1 MQELKYLERANLGG
15 FAIDRR
21 DYLELVE
28 FIRQEGAKKVLEFG
42 PGATTWAFLEAGCD
56 VWSLEFGEE
65 YLAKAT
71 EAFREHDKVKFFK
84 VELKHDLVV
93 PEIEGQNFDIC
104 LVDSPYGRYY
114 RHFSRLNS
122 SIFAMRVCDTILMH
136 DARRKKERLT
146 LKFIEDSGWKVEPLY
161 RRRSNFTVCRR
172 IENYSI
178 PCV

>member
-1 MQELKYLERANLGG
+1 MPEMKYLERVKLGG
-15 FAIDRR
+15 FAIERR
-21 DYLELVE
+21 DYYELVE
-28 FIRQEGAKKVLEFG
+28 FVRQAGVKQVLEFG

-56 VWSLEFGEE
+56 VWSLEFGEK
-65 YLAKAT
+65 YLAAAA
-71 EAFREHDKVKFFK
+71 EAFKDQDKVKLIK
-84 VELKHDLVV
+84 VDLKHELQV
-93 PEIEGQNFDIC
+93 PEIEGRRFDVC

-122 SIFAMRVCDTILMH
+122 SIFAMRVSDTILMH

-161 RRRSNFTVCRR
+161 RRRSNFVLCRR
-172 IENYSI
+172 IPNYEI